1 VQGQAVS
8 RKNRMKTPG
17 LVTIMVPVLNGELF
31 LPLALDSLLAQ
42 DYPQFEIVI
51 LDNQS
56 TDRTAEICREYECR
70 DVRVKYVL
78 DTVNRISHDAANHL
92 ATFIAG
98 EFCMIACDDDLWAPN
113 YLSTLV
119 KHLQQRPDVGLV
131 YPNAC
136 YVDTEGHRGTQ
147 RLLAAQHLYACG
159 DSHLAN
165 AWRYLGQR
173 RVVPTI
179 FGLYR
184 SDAYLAALPFDTFD
198 ETIADVDNL
207 FLIKLLMQTKVQGI
221 DDTLFFYRNKYRGY
235 DPSLATGSP
244 KGTAGFQT
252 WWFFLQHQR
261 RFLVKI
267 IQVVNESQL
276 SWTAKWTLK
285 MRAHYTFG
293 VAVTILRL
301 RALFGLGLVRL
312 GLREGPPVN
321 KDIHFEKRSSAL
333 RASGYDPV
341 GRAHSTSRRS

>member
-1 VQGQAVS
+1 M
-8 RKNRMKTPG
+8 RKSG
-17 LVTIMVPVLNGELF
+17 LVTIMMPVLNGELF
-31 LPLALDSLLAQ
+31 LPCALDSILAQ
-42 DYPQFEIVI
+42 EYPFFEVVI
-51 LDNQS
+51 LDNLS
-56 TDRTAEICREYECR
+56 TDHTQEICLAYTQR
-70 DVRVKYVL
+70 DKRIQYVR
-78 DTVNRISHDAANHL
+78 DTASRISHDAANHL

-98 EFCMIACDDDLWAPN
+98 EFCMLACDDDLWAPN
-113 YLSTLV
+113 YLSALV
-119 KHLQQRPDVGLV
+119 KYLQQHSDVGLV

-136 YVDTEGHRGTQ
+136 YVDTEGRRGTQ

-173 RVVPTI
+173 RVVPTF

-184 SDAYLAALPFDTFD
+184 SEAYLAALPFDTFD

-221 DDTLFFYRNKYRGY
+221 DNALFFYRNKYRGY

-244 KGTAGFQT
+244 KGTSRFEA

-267 IQVVNESQL
+267 IKVVSESQL
-276 SWTAKWTLK
+276 SWAAKWTLK

-293 VAVTILRL
+293 VAVSILRL
-301 RALFGLGLVRL
+301 RALFGRGLVWLR
-312 GLREGPPVN
+312 LREGPPIK
-321 KDIHFEKRSSAL
+321 KDIHFEKRSTAL
-333 RASGYDPV
+333 RDSGYDPV
-341 GRAHSTSRRS
+341 GRAHSTKRGA